1 MKVAIPTF
9 NSRVSPRFDFA
20 AKVLIATIENG
31 KVVDREHFALTNLN
45 TIRRCS
51 LLREQGVAVVICG
64 GISNF
69 SVRLLSE
76 NGIEVI
82 PLVAGELE
90 DVLEQFAV
98 GHLVAPPTSFAQKKK
113 GGGYGLRKGRCRGG
127 RRNIT

>member
-20 AKVLIATIENG
+20 EKVLIATIEDG
-31 KVVDREHFALTNLN
+31 KVVDREHFSLTNLN
-45 TIRRCS
+45 TIRRSS
-51 LLREQGVAVVICG
+51 LLREQKVSVVICG

-98 GHLVAPPTSFAQKKK
+98 GHLVSIPVSFAQKGK
-113 GGGYGLRKGRCRGG
+113 GGRYGLGKGRCRGR
-127 RRNIT
+127 RRNFP